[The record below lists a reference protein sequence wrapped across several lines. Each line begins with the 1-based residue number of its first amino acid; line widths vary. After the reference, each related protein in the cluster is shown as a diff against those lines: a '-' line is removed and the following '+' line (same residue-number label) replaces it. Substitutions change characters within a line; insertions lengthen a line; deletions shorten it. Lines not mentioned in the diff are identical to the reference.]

1 VIDKTDNKGGIA
13 GIDPREAKVT
23 RRGVTIALA
32 ATLPVAGGQPGIAV
46 DGQRAACPRSREGAC
61 EGIA

>member
-23 RRGVTIALA
+23 RREGDDCPRRDIAGRWRPA
-32 ATLPVAGGQPGIAV
+32 RDSGR
-46 DGQRAACPRSREGAC
+46 RAARGVAAKAC
-61 EGIA
+61 VKE